1 MKIIATLFLLIFLG
15 KGCGEVDK
23 KDLETTIIEYTAN
36 TRGYYYQITVQK
48 QMVSVSK
55 DRSGNESPVV
65 TKLSD
70 RDWDEIITD
79 FKAINL
85 DEIPNLEAPTKYRHH
100 DGAAMANLKI
110 TYQEKVYETQT
121 FDNGY
126 PPEPIAK
133 LVNKVNSFAKR
144 EE

>member
-1 MKIIATLFLLIFLG
+1 MKIITVILLTIFLG
-15 KGCGEVDK
+15 KGCGDANK
-23 KDLETTIIEYTAN
+23 LALENTIIEYTAN
-36 TRGYYYQITVQK
+36 TRGYYYQITIQN

-55 DRSGNESPVV
+55 DRNGTESPVV

-70 RDWDEIITD
+70 SDWSEIITD

-85 DEIPNLEAPTKYRHH
+85 EEIPKLEAPTKYRHH

-110 TYQEKVYETQT
+110 TNQEKVYQSQT

-126 PPEPIAK
+126 PPEKIAK

-144 EE
+144 E

>member
-1 MKIIATLFLLIFLG
+1 MKILTTLFLVIFLG
-15 KGCGEVDK
+15 KGCGEANK
-23 KDLETTIIEYTAN
+23 LALENTIIEYTAN
-36 TRGYYYQITVQK
+36 TRGYYYQITVQN

-55 DRSGNESPVV
+55 DRSGKESPVV

-70 RDWDEIITD
+70 SDWNEIITD

-85 DEIPNLEAPTKYRHH
+85 EDIPKLEAPTKYRHH
-100 DGAAMANLKI
+100 DGAAMANLQI
-110 TYQEKVYETQT
+110 RYHEKVYKSQT

-133 LVNKVNSFAKR
+133 LVNKINSFAKR
-144 EE
+144 E